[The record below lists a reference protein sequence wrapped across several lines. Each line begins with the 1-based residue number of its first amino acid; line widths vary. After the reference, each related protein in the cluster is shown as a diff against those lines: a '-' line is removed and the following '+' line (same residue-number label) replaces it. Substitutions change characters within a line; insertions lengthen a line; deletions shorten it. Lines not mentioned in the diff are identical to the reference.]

1 MSEEEKESV
10 LIVGAGIAGIT
21 AALNVAEYG
30 YKAYLLDDT
39 PSIGGLMAR
48 LDKTFPTNDCSIC
61 IEAPKMYEVKSHE
74 NIEIVSN
81 ADVRKVE
88 AVDGHFKVRVLKRAK
103 FVDETKCTACG
114 KCVEKCPVT
123 IPDELDAR
131 IGGTRKLISVP
142 FPQAVPNTNYVNIL
156 CRTGKMRD
164 QGACIGG
171 CVVDCSQCREC
182 GVALCVKACR
192 DEGKSAIELW
202 MKDQWLDLN
211 VKSIIV
217 ATGVKTAPLPVGTWG
232 LDVYP
237 NVIDYM
243 NFERTMN
250 SGGPTLGEIVRPSDG
265 HHAHNIAW
273 IQCAGRGEKGLNY
286 CSKVCCMVAAKQ
298 TIITKEHD
306 ANVEAT
312 VFYNNQTCYGKGF
325 DEFYNKASQLGVR
338 YIIGKPFDVKEVP
351 ETNNLIVRYEDE
363 STGEIKEEEFDLL
376 VLSTGLVPNDRNERL
391 AKVLKVELDHN
402 GFFKE
407 VDPVGR
413 PLETAVPGVY
423 LAGGATGP
431 IDISESV
438 AQATAAGMK
447 AVWTR

>member
-1 MSEEEKESV
+1 MTESATESV
-10 LIVGAGIAGIT
+10 LIIGGGIAGIT
-21 AALNVAEYG
+21 AALNTAEYG
-30 YKAYLLDDT
+30 YKVYLVDDT

-74 NIEIVSN
+74 NIEIVAN

-88 AVDGHFKVRVLKRAK
+88 AVDGHFKVRVLKRAR
-103 FVDETKCTACG
+103 FIDEEVCNACG

-142 FPQAVPNTNYVNIL
+142 FPQAVPNMNYVNVL

-164 QGACIGG
+164 KGACVGA

-192 DEGKSAIELW
+192 DEGKGAIHLW
-202 MKDQWLDLN
+202 QKDEWLDLE
-211 VKSIIV
+211 VKSIVV
-217 ATGVKTAPLPVGTWG
+217 ATGLAAAELEQGSFG
-232 LDVYP
+232 YDVYP
-237 NVIDYM
+237 NVINYM
-243 NFERTMN
+243 NFERLMN

-265 HHAHNIAW
+265 KHAHKIAW
-273 IQCAGRGEKGLNY
+273 IQCAGRGDKGLNY

-298 TIITKEHD
+298 TIITKEHGP
-306 ANVEAT
+306 ETECT

-325 DEFYNKASQLGVR
+325 DEFYKKASSLGVR
-338 YIIGKPFDVKEVP
+338 YVIGKPFDVKEDP
-351 ETNNLIVRYEDE
+351 ETHDLILRYEDE
-363 STGEIKEEEFDLL
+363 VEGTIKEERVELL
-376 VLSTGLVPNDRNERL
+376 VLSTGLVPNDRNARL
-391 AKVLKVELDHN
+391 AKVLKVDLDHH

-407 VDPVGR
+407 PE
-413 PLETAVPGVY
+413 PLKNPLDTQVPGVY
-423 LAGGATGP
+423 LCGGATGP

-438 AQATAAGMK
+438 VQATAASMK
-447 AVWTR
+447 AVAKR